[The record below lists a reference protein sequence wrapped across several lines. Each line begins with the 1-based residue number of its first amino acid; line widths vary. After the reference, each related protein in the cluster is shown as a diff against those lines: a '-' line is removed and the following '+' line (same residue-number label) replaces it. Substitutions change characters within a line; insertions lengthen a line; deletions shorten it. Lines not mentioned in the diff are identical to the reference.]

1 MTALLI
7 ATTRY
12 TPAGFVPL
20 VEESSISYNPVLFS
34 YFPYA
39 FSIES
44 PFMPRRY
51 ASELSHQE
59 VVKQVFV
66 ANDKQLRPNRNG
78 NLYLQVDLSDRSG
91 SIAARVWNA
100 NETLYKSFDNGDYVH
115 VEGTAQLYHGAMQI
129 IATKLHKVDRA
140 EVDEAD
146 FVPLPAVAIDKLVLR
161 LGEILRGMDDP
172 ALQTLAECFLM
183 DEALMAKL
191 TMAPAGTKNHHAYH
205 GGLLEDVVNLM
216 EVALR
221 LSPCYPQINRDLL
234 LMGAF
239 LHDLGK
245 TEELSYD
252 RGLTYSNEGQLIGHL
267 VMAVAMLDKKLAEA
281 EKLSGESVP
290 VETVLRLKHM
300 IVSHHGEYAFGSP
313 KLPMTL
319 EALALCCLDNLDAKL
334 NTFSHLMA
342 DDPNVDSSWTTYH
355 AHLDRKLFKGMKG
368 EEREAEEKA
377 EDAEG

>member
-1 MTALLI
+1 
-7 ATTRY
+7 
-12 TPAGFVPL
+12 
-20 VEESSISYNPVLFS
+20 
-34 YFPYA
+34 
-39 FSIES
+39 
-44 PFMPRRY
+44 MPRRY
-51 ASELSHQE
+51 ASELTHQE
-59 VVKQVFV
+59 SVDQVFV
-66 ANDKQLRPNRNG
+66 ANDKQLRPNRSG

-100 NETLYKSFDNGDYVH
+100 NETLYKSFDNGDYVR

-129 IATKLHKVDRA
+129 IATKLRKVDPD

-146 FVPLPAVAIDKLVLR
+146 FAPLPAVAIDKLMLR
-161 LGEILRGMDDP
+161 LGEMLRGMSDP

-183 DEALMAKL
+183 DEALMAKF

-205 GGLLEDVVNLM
+205 GGLLEHVVNVM
-216 EVALR
+216 EVVSAV
-221 LSPCYPQINRDLL
+221 SPYYPQINRDLL

-245 TEELSYD
+245 TEELGYD
-252 RGLTYSNEGQLIGHL
+252 RGLSYTDEGQLIGHL
-267 VMAVAMLDKKLAEA
+267 IMAVAMLDKKLAEA

-319 EALALCCLDNLDAKL
+319 EAMALCCLDNLDAKL
-334 NTFSHLMA
+334 NTFSRLMQ
-342 DDPNVDSSWTTYH
+342 DDPNVDSPWTTYY
-355 AHLDRKLFKGMKG
+355 ANLERKLFKGQPG
-368 EEREAEEKA
+368 EAGKAAEE
-377 EDAEG
+377 DVEG